1 MFHDLLRFIQSH
13 GFQSARFLAP
23 RRQPQTPP
31 PHVPDPR
38 LSVAVLMVEAALQDE
53 HFCER
58 ERGMIQTLLMRRFN
72 LTGEE
77 YGQLIAAAE
86 DQNKQLV
93 QLLGHTSDIAETMAM
108 KERVD
113 LIGMLWDVAYADDE
127 LHPEEELL
135 IRRIAGL
142 ISVGDRDRVMARKEA
157 VARHA
162 PQQQPAE

>member
-1 MFHDLLRFIQSH
+1 MFHDLMRFLQSERFH
-13 GFQSARFLAP
+13 ASRFLAP
-23 RRQPQTPP
+23 RRKMQKPP

-58 ERGMIQTLLMRRFN
+58 ERGMIRTLLMRRFN
-72 LTGEE
+72 LSAGE
-77 YGQLIAAAE
+77 YAQLIECAE
-86 DQNKQLV
+86 QQNKLMV
-93 QLLGHTSDIAETMAM
+93 QLLGHTSDIAEAMAM
-108 KERVD
+108 AERVEM
-113 LIGMLWDVAYADDE
+113 IGMLWDVAYADDK

-142 ISVGDRDRVMARKEA
+142 VSVGDRDRVVARQDA

-162 PQQQPAE
+162 PPAAE

>member
-1 MFHDLLRFIQSH
+1 MFHDLMRFLQSDR
-13 GFQSARFLAP
+13 FAASRFLAP
-23 RRQPQTPP
+23 RHKPHTPP

-58 ERGMIQTLLMRRFN
+58 ERGMIQNLLMRRFN
-72 LTGEE
+72 LSAEE

-86 DQNKQLV
+86 NQNKQLV
-93 QLLGHTSDIAETMAM
+93 QLVGHASDISETIAM
-108 KERVD
+108 PERVE
-113 LIGMLWDVAYADDE
+113 LIGMLWDVAYADDQ

-162 PQQQPAE
+162 PPPPAE

>member
-1 MFHDLLRFIQSH
+1 
-13 GFQSARFLAP
+13 
-23 RRQPQTPP
+23 
-31 PHVPDPR
+31 VPDPR

-58 ERGMIQTLLMRRFN
+58 ERGMIQNLLMRRFN
-72 LTGEE
+72 LSAEE

-86 DQNKQLV
+86 NQNKQLV
-93 QLLGHTSDIAETMAM
+93 QLVGHASDISETMAM
-108 KERVD
+108 PERVE
-113 LIGMLWDVAYADDE
+113 LIGMLWDVAYADDQ

-157 VARHA
+157 VSRHA
-162 PQQQPAE
+162 PPPAAE